1 MGLVETTVV
10 RAKNLTGAD
19 VVVTGEVTRLLA
31 ETVTLEGKPMIVVKD
46 ESIAPST
53 TITVTCDG
61 PDCAGF
67 DGEGPTI
74 HHWNQTLVEGELFAI
89 PNEAYRIL
97 QLHLMDGTRLA
108 FCGTGC
114 LLDFLKRFRPLLSPE
129 EQNSNVVGIDSH
141 AKFKPVQK
149 MDDLPE
155 ENNEI
160 A

>member
-1 MGLVETTVV
+1 MGVVETTIVC
-10 RAKNLTGAD
+10 AKDITGAE
-19 VVVTGEVTRLLA
+19 VVVTGQVSRLLA
-31 ETVTLEGKPMIVVKD
+31 ETETLDGAKVLVVKD

-53 TITVTCDG
+53 TVTVTCDG

-67 DGEGPTI
+67 DGKGPAI

-89 PNEAYRIL
+89 PNEAYRVL

-114 LLDFLKRFRPLLSPE
+114 LLDFLKRFQPLLSPE
-129 EQNSNVVGIDSH
+129 EQNSNVIGIDSH
-141 AKFKPVQK
+141 PKFQSVQK
-149 MDDLPE
+149 MDTSPE
-155 ENNEI
+155 ETPES